1 MLNLIFPSLFLLF
14 LPSLSRKSWSL
25 SVISLILISFLSI
38 TNLFSPDLS
47 FLSLSP
53 LLINDQMSATLITLT
68 LWISAL
74 IIISRNMVFY
84 NKNNNPLFIF
94 YILTLSLILIV
105 SFSVSNFLNFYIIFE
120 SSLIPT
126 LLLILGWGY
135 QPERLQAGIY
145 LMLYTICA
153 RLPLLLSLIIISFN
167 NGHLSMIIPSTFS
180 IAPPLSSLESL
191 WWFITICAFIVKIP
205 LYIVHLWLP
214 KAHVE
219 APIAGSIILA
229 GILLKLGGYGLI
241 RLSVFYPYLIFNRS
255 PIWNRIALWGA
266 FITRIICL
274 RQTDIKSLIAY
285 SSVGHMALVVLG
297 VSLNSTW
304 GWQGALVI
312 IIAHG
317 LCSSC
322 LFSLANI
329 TYESTHTRRIF
340 LTKGLLSLR
349 PTLSLWWFI
358 LSISNIA
365 APPSI
370 NLFGEISLILS
381 AIWASP
387 WYILPIGLCRFLAAA
402 YSLFLFTSVNHGSS
416 PKFLNPISALSSH
429 FNSIVLFHTAPI
441 FLLISS
447 PILIS
452 SWIWPYSWMT
462 TLNCRFKSVLYTK
475 A

>member
-1 MLNLIFPSLFLLF
+1 MFPSLLLLLLPFLSKNF
-14 LPSLSRKSWSL
+14 WSMSIMSLMF
-25 SVISLILISFLSI
+25 ISFLSL
-38 TNLFSPDLS
+38 TNLFSADLS
-47 FLSLSP
+47 YSSLSP
-53 LLINDQMSATLITLT
+53 LFMNDQMSSTLITLT

-74 IIISRNMVFY
+74 MIMSSNSVFY

-94 YILTLSLILIV
+94 YVLSLSLILII
-105 SFSVSNFLNFYIIFE
+105 SFSVSNFLNFYIMFE

-135 QPERLQAGIY
+135 QPERLQAGMY

-153 RLPLLLSLIIISFN
+153 SLPLLLSLMILNSN

-180 IAPPLSSLESL
+180 ILPSLSSLESL
-191 WWFITICAFIVKIP
+191 WWFMTICAFMVKMP

-219 APIAGSIILA
+219 APIAGSMILA

-241 RLSVFYPYLIFNRS
+241 RLSMFYPNLMFNSS
-255 PIWNRIALWGA
+255 PMWNSIALWGA
-266 FITRIICL
+266 FITSMICL

-297 VSLNSTW
+297 ISLNSTW
-304 GWQGALVI
+304 GWQGALI
-312 IIAHG
+312 MMIAHG

-322 LFSLANI
+322 LFSLANM
-329 TYESTHTRRIF
+329 TYESTHTRSMF
-340 LTKGLLSLR
+340 LTKGLLSLS

-358 LSISNIA
+358 LSISNMA

-387 WYILPIGLCRFLAAA
+387 WYMLPIGLCSFLAAA

-429 FNSIVLFHTAPI
+429 FNSIVLFHAAPI
-441 FLLISS
+441 FLLITS

-452 SWIWPYSWMT
+452 SWI
-462 TLNCRFKSVLYTK
+462 
-475 A
+475 